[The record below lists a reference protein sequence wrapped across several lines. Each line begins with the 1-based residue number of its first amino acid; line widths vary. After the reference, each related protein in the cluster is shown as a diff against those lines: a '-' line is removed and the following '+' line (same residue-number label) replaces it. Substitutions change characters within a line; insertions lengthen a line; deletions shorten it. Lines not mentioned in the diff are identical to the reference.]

1 VNAAGSRGLKPAAT
15 ENFLADKNWP
25 TNSMI
30 SSIDKSNYQ
39 TSGRFAVI
47 EDRWFVIGPANK
59 KECPLETR
67 PPKEHRA
74 VLRVPGDTVG
84 PLQLRSEP
92 MALSFSANVRDVS
105 IQGIGLFGEQAF
117 VLGTSFVVESGPSG
131 KGLPMALTAQLRHAT
146 MLPDGRWL
154 LGCRFSRHLTI
165 EDFER
170 LG

>member
-1 VNAAGSRGLKPAAT
+1 
-15 ENFLADKNWP
+15 
-25 TNSMI
+25 M
-30 SSIDKSNYQ
+30 
-39 TSGRFAVI
+39 
-47 EDRWFVIGPANK
+47 IGPANK
-59 KECPLETR
+59 KECPLEAS
-67 PPKEHRA
+67 PPKEQRSVPRA
-74 VLRVPGDTVG
+74 PGDTVG
-84 PLQLRSEP
+84 PLKLRAES

-117 VLGTSFVVESGPSG
+117 AVGTTFVVESGPNG
-131 KGLPMALTAQLRHAT
+131 IAPPIELTAHLQHAT